1 MTVKHDDES
10 TKPGAGG
17 SIAGELGVDTGGTFT
32 DVIALE
38 NGALAV
44 YKIASTPDAPDA
56 AVIDGVRHF
65 AGDAAADWRIVHGS
79 TVATNALLENNLAR
93 TAYVANTGFADVLTI
108 GRQARAELYALEP
121 AANPVPVAP
130 ELCFEVDARADAH
143 GETLVALDDAMCD
156 ALVDQIRQ
164 SGVQAVAIN
173 LLFAFL
179 NGSDEAA
186 IETALREALPDLTIA
201 RGSRVLPEYGEYER
215 GIATWLNAALGP
227 TVGGYLRRLEAALD
241 RVAIMHGAAG
251 TVGVDQA
258 ADNAVN
264 LLLSG
269 PAGGLLG
276 ARFVA
281 RSAGLDR
288 VLTLDMGGT
297 SSDVALVGNELALT
311 SKTRIAGYPVAV
323 PMVDMHTIGAGGGSI
338 AWLDAGGL
346 LQVGPASAGAEPGPA
361 CYGKGGEQPTVT
373 DAHVVLGRLP
383 ASTRLGGH
391 MGLDVAA
398 ARNAVAR
405 IAEPLDLSVE
415 DAAAGILRV
424 ADEAMTAALRV
435 ISVARGESVADDSL
449 LCFGGAGPLH
459 ACALADGMGMKRAL
473 IPVFAGVLSALGML
487 VARRSR
493 ERSLSILQPL
503 AEVESSQ
510 IDAWLA
516 PLREATRDEL
526 VEEGVAEDDIEERL
540 SADLRYAGQSASLN
554 LAWQAPDEL
563 IEAFHA
569 AHEARYGHRF
579 DLAVELV
586 NLRLHRAGPVPDVAL
601 PAIEKGEGAPV
612 AGEQVAVHELGDDV
626 PVYDRDAMLAG
637 QRFDGPAIVRESVT
651 TTWIAPGWSAEVDS
665 KGNLLLR
672 QS

>member
-1 MTVKHDDES
+1 MS
-10 TKPGAGG
+10 TKDRY
-17 SIAGELGVDTGGTFT
+17 GELGVDTGGTFT
-32 DVIALE
+32 DVIARV
-38 NGALAV
+38 GQALQV
-44 YKIASTPDAPDA
+44 HKIASTPDAPER

-65 AGDAAADWRIVHGS
+65 AGDAAPDWRIVHGS
-79 TVATNALLENNLAR
+79 TVATNALLENELAD
-93 TAYVANTGFADVLTI
+93 TGYVTNAGFADLLTI
-108 GRQARAELYALEP
+108 GRQARRDLYALEP
-121 AANPVPVAP
+121 RPSPVPVPA
-130 ELCFEVDARADAH
+130 ERCFEIEARMAAD
-143 GETLVALDDAMCD
+143 GQTLVALESAMLER
-156 ALVDQIRQ
+156 LVERVR
-164 SGVQAVAIN
+164 SAGVKAVAIN
-173 LLFAFL
+173 LLFAFI
-179 NGSDEAA
+179 DDRHERA
-186 IETALREALPDLTIA
+186 IEQALAEADPGLTIA

-227 TVGGYLRRLEAALD
+227 AVGGYLRRLEDALE

-251 TVGVDQA
+251 TVGIDQA

-281 RSAGLDR
+281 RAAGLER

-297 SSDVALVGNELALT
+297 SSDVALVGEELALT
-311 SKTRIAGYPVAV
+311 SKTRIADYPVAV

-346 LQVGPASAGAEPGPA
+346 LKVGPASAGADPGPA
-361 CYGKGGEQPTVT
+361 CYGKGGTEPTVT

-391 MGLDVAA
+391 MGLDVRA
-398 ARNAVAR
+398 ARRAMAK
-405 IAEPLDLSVE
+405 IAEPLELSVE
-415 DAAAGILRV
+415 AAAAGILRV
-424 ADEAMTAALRV
+424 ADEAMTGALRV
-435 ISVARGESVADDSL
+435 ISVARGESVARDSL

-459 ACALADGMGMKRAL
+459 ACALAEGMGMQRVL

-503 AEVESSQ
+503 ASVEAAA
-510 IDAWLA
+510 IDDWLA
-516 PLREATRDEL
+516 PLREDTRAEL
-526 VEEGVAEDDIEERL
+526 ADEGVADRDIDERL

-554 LAWQAPDEL
+554 LAWREPNEL
-563 IEAFHA
+563 VDAFHQ

-579 DLAVELV
+579 DLPVELV
-586 NLRLHRAGPVPDVAL
+586 NLRLHKAGPVPDMQL
-601 PAIEKGEGAPV
+601 PDIATREGAPQPS
-612 AGEQVAVHELGDDV
+612 ETVAVHDFGSDV
-626 PVYDRDAMLAG
+626 PVYDRDALYAG
-637 QRFDGPAIVRESVT
+637 QRFDGPAIVRETVT
-651 TTWIAPGWSAEVDS
+651 TTWVAADWSAEVDP

-672 QS
+672 RR

>member
-1 MTVKHDDES
+1 MTLNHDDRS
-10 TKPGAGG
+10 TKSQSG
-17 SIAGELGVDTGGTFT
+17 SRSAGELGVDTGGTFT
-32 DVIALE
+32 DVIARE
-38 NGALAV
+38 QGALAV
-44 YKIASTPDAPDA
+44 YKIPSTPDAPEQ

-65 AGDAAADWRIVHGS
+65 AGEAAADWRIVHGS
-79 TVATNALLENNLAR
+79 TVATNAVLENNLAR
-93 TAYVANTGFADVLTI
+93 TAYIANTGFADVLTI
-108 GRQARAELYALEP
+108 GRQARRELYALEP
-121 AANPVPVAP
+121 APNPVPVAP
-130 ELCFEVDARADAH
+130 ELCFEVDARLDAQ
-143 GETLVALDDAMCD
+143 GQSIIALNEAMCD
-156 ALVDQIRQ
+156 ALVEQLRDA
-164 SGVQAVAIN
+164 GVEAVAIN

-179 NGSDEAA
+179 NGDDEAA
-186 IETALREALPDLTIA
+186 IESALRRALPDLAIA

-227 TVGGYLRRLEAALD
+227 TVGGYLRRLEGALE

-281 RSAGLDR
+281 RSAGLER

-297 SSDVALVGNELALT
+297 SSDVALVADELALT

-383 ASTRLGGH
+383 ASTQLGGH
-391 MGLDVAA
+391 MGLDVQA
-398 ARNAVAR
+398 ARRAVAR
-405 IAEPLDLSVE
+405 IAEPLNMSVE
-415 DAAAGILRV
+415 EAAAGILRI
-424 ADEAMTAALRV
+424 ADEAMTGALRV

-459 ACALADGMGMKRAL
+459 ACALADGMGMKRVL

-503 AEVESSQ
+503 VDMDADR

-526 VEEGVAEDDIEERL
+526 VEEGIDAGDIEERL

-554 LAWQAPDEL
+554 LAWREPAALVD
-563 IEAFHA
+563 AFHE

-579 DLAVELV
+579 DLSVELV
-586 NLRLHRAGPVPDVAL
+586 NLRLHRAGPVPDVEL
-601 PAIEKGEGAPV
+601 PDIETGTGVPTPV
-612 AGEQVAVHELGDDV
+612 ETVAVHGCDGEV
-626 PVYDRDAMLAG
+626 PVYERNALRAG
-637 QRFDGPAIVRESVT
+637 QRFDGPAILRETMT
-651 TTWIAPGWSAEVDS
+651 TTWIAPGWSASVDR
-665 KGNLLLR
+665 KGNLLLER
-672 QS
+672 R

>member
-1 MTVKHDDES
+1 MTVNHHDDS
-10 TKPGAGG
+10 TKSQAGPR
-17 SIAGELGVDTGGTFT
+17 ATDELGVDTGGTFT
-32 DVIALE
+32 DVIARQD
-38 NGALAV
+38 GCLAV
-44 YKIASTPDAPDA
+44 YKIASTPDAPDE
-56 AVIDGVRHF
+56 AVIEGVRHF

-79 TVATNALLENNLAR
+79 TVATNALLENHLAR
-93 TAYVANTGFADVLTI
+93 TAYIANTGFADVLTI
-108 GRQARAELYALEP
+108 GRQARRELYALEP
-121 AANPVPVAP
+121 EAAPVPIAP
-130 ELCFEVDARADAH
+130 ELCFEVDARTDAQ
-143 GETLVALDDAMCD
+143 GEPLVALDDAMCD
-156 ALVDQIRQ
+156 ALVEQVRKA
-164 SGVQAVAIN
+164 GVEAVAIN

-179 NGSDEAA
+179 DGSDESK
-186 IETALREALPDLTIA
+186 IEDALRQALPDLTIA

-227 TVGGYLRRLEAALD
+227 AVGGYLRRLEAALD

-281 RSAGLDR
+281 RSAGLER

-297 SSDVALVGNELALT
+297 SSDVALVGDELALT

-398 ARNAVAR
+398 ARKAVAR
-405 IAEPLDLSVE
+405 IAEPLGLGVE

-435 ISVARGESVADDSL
+435 ISVARGESVAEDSL

-459 ACALADGMGMKRAL
+459 ACALAEGMGMKRVL

-503 AEVESSQ
+503 AEVETSQ

-526 VEEGVAEDDIEERL
+526 VEEGVAEADIEERL

-554 LAWQAPDEL
+554 LTWQAPDAL

-569 AHEARYGHRF
+569 AHETRYGHRF
-579 DLAVELV
+579 ELPVELV
-586 NLRLHRAGPVPDVAL
+586 NLRLHRAGPVPDVVL

-626 PVYDRDAMLAG
+626 PVYDRDAMRAG

-651 TTWIAPGWSAEVDS
+651 TTWIAPGWSVHVDEA
-665 KGNLLLR
+665 GNLLLEK
-672 QS
+672 

>member
-1 MTVKHDDES
+1 MTVKHEDES
-10 TKPGAGG
+10 TKPA
-17 SIAGELGVDTGGTFT
+17 ATETTVGELGVDTGGTFT

-38 NGALAV
+38 RGALAV

-79 TVATNALLENNLAR
+79 TVATNALLEDKLAR
-93 TAYVANTGFADVLTI
+93 TAYIANTGFADVLTI
-108 GRQARAELYALEP
+108 GRQARRELYALEP
-121 AANPVPVAP
+121 EAAPVPVPAD
-130 ELCFEVDARADAH
+130 LCFEIDARRDAQ
-143 GETLVALDDAMCD
+143 GAPLVALDDAMCESLVARVRD
-156 ALVDQIRQ
+156 A
-164 SGVQAVAIN
+164 GVEAVAIN

-179 NGSDEAA
+179 DGADEAA
-186 IETALREALPDLTIA
+186 IENTLREALPDLTIA

-281 RSAGLDR
+281 RSAGLER

-297 SSDVALVGNELALT
+297 SSDVALVGDELALT

-346 LQVGPASAGAEPGPA
+346 LQVGPQSAGAEPGPA
-361 CYGKGGEQPTVT
+361 CYSKGGEQPTVT

-391 MGLDVAA
+391 MGLDVDA
-398 ARNAVAR
+398 ARTAVAR
-405 IAEPLDLSVE
+405 IAEPLELSVE

-459 ACALADGMGMKRAL
+459 ACALAEGMGMKRVL

-503 AEVESSQ
+503 ADIDAGQ
-510 IDAWLA
+510 IDDWLA
-516 PLREATRDEL
+516 PLRDATRDEL
-526 VEEGVAEDDIEERL
+526 VEEGVAEADIEERL

-554 LAWQAPDEL
+554 LQWQAPDDL
-563 IEAFHA
+563 LEAFHA
-569 AHEARYGHRF
+569 AHAARYGHRF

-601 PAIEKGEGAPV
+601 PAIE
-612 AGEQVAVHELGDDV
+612 AGDGMPAAAETVAVHGLGGDV
-626 PVYDRDAMLAG
+626 PVYDRETLRAG
-637 QRFDGPAIVRESVT
+637 QCFDGPAIVRETVT
-651 TTWIAPGWSAEVDS
+651 TTWIAPGWSAEVDA

>member
-10 TKPGAGG
+10 TKPSATETAG
-17 SIAGELGVDTGGTFT
+17 GELGVDTGGTFT
-32 DVIALE
+32 DVIALQ

-44 YKIASTPDAPDA
+44 YKIASTPEAPDA

-79 TVATNALLENNLAR
+79 TVATNALLENKLAR
-93 TAYVANTGFADVLTI
+93 TAYIANTGFADVLTI
-108 GRQARAELYALEP
+108 GRQARRELYALEP
-121 AANPVPVAP
+121 EAAPVPVPAD
-130 ELCFEVDARADAH
+130 LCFEIDARRDAQ
-143 GETLVALDDAMCD
+143 GAPLVALDDAMRGS
-156 ALVDQIRQ
+156 LVEQVRE
-164 SGVQAVAIN
+164 SGVEAVAIN

-179 NGSDEAA
+179 DGADEAA
-186 IETALREALPDLTIA
+186 IENALREALPDLTIA

-227 TVGGYLRRLEAALD
+227 AVGGYLRRLEAALD

-281 RSAGLDR
+281 RSAGLER

-297 SSDVALVGNELALT
+297 SSDVALVGDELALT
-311 SKTRIAGYPVAV
+311 SKTRIADYPVAV

-346 LQVGPASAGAEPGPA
+346 LQVGPQSAGAEPGPA
-361 CYGKGGEQPTVT
+361 CYGKGGDQPTVT

-391 MGLDVAA
+391 MGLDVDA
-398 ARNAVAR
+398 ARAAVAR
-405 IAEPLDLSVE
+405 IAEPLDLGVE

-459 ACALADGMGMKRAL
+459 ACALAEGMGMKRVL

-493 ERSLSILQPL
+493 ERSLSVLQPL
-503 AEVESSQ
+503 ADIDAGQ
-510 IDAWLA
+510 IDEWLA
-516 PLREATRDEL
+516 PLRNATRDEL
-526 VEEGVAEDDIEERL
+526 VEEGVAEADIEERL

-554 LAWQAPDEL
+554 LPWQTPDDL
-563 IEAFHA
+563 LEAFHA
-569 AHEARYGHRF
+569 AHAARYGHRF

-601 PAIEKGEGAPV
+601 PEIK
-612 AGEQVAVHELGDDV
+612 AGDGMPAAAETVAVHGLGDDV
-626 PVYDRDAMLAG
+626 PVYDRDSLCAG
-637 QRFDGPAIVRESVT
+637 QRFEGPAIVRESVT
-651 TTWIAPGWSAEVDS
+651 TTWIAAGWSVDVDQA
-665 KGNLLLR
+665 GNLLLE
-672 QS
+672 Q

>member
-1 MTVKHDDES
+1 MTVNHHDDS
-10 TKPGAGG
+10 TKSQAGPR
-17 SIAGELGVDTGGTFT
+17 AADELGVDTGGTFT
-32 DVIALE
+32 DVIARQDGRLS
-38 NGALAV
+38 V
-44 YKIASTPDAPDA
+44 YKIASTPDAPDQ

-65 AGDAAADWRIVHGS
+65 AGDTAADWRIVHGS
-79 TVATNALLENNLAR
+79 TVATNALLENHLAR
-93 TAYVANTGFADVLTI
+93 TAYIANTGFADVLTI
-108 GRQARAELYALEP
+108 GRQARRELYALEP
-121 AANPVPVAP
+121 EAAPVPIAP
-130 ELCFEVDARADAH
+130 ELCFETDARTDAQ
-143 GETLVALDDAMCD
+143 GQSLVALDDAMCD
-156 ALVDQIRQ
+156 ALVEQVREA
-164 SGVQAVAIN
+164 GVDAVAIN

-179 NGSDEAA
+179 DGSHESK
-186 IETALREALPDLTIA
+186 IEDALRKALPDLTIA

-281 RSAGLDR
+281 RSAGLER

-297 SSDVALVGNELALT
+297 SSDVALVGDELALT
-311 SKTRIAGYPVAV
+311 SRTRIAGYPVAV

-398 ARNAVAR
+398 ARKAVAL
-405 IAEPLDLSVE
+405 IAEPLGLSLE

-435 ISVARGESVADDSL
+435 ISVARGESVAGDSL

-459 ACALADGMGMKRAL
+459 ACALAEGMGMKRVL

-503 AEVESSQ
+503 AEVETSQ

-526 VEEGVAEDDIEERL
+526 VEEGVAEADIEERL

-554 LAWQAPDEL
+554 LAWQAPDAL

-569 AHEARYGHRF
+569 AHETRYGHRF
-579 DLAVELV
+579 ELPVELV

-601 PAIEKGEGAPV
+601 PAIEKGGGAPV
-612 AGEQVAVHELGDDV
+612 ASEQVAVHELGNDV
-626 PVYDRDAMLAG
+626 SVYDREAMRAG
-637 QRFDGPAIVRESVT
+637 QHFDGPAIVRESVT
-651 TTWIAPGWSAEVDS
+651 TTWIAPGWSVQVDEA
-665 KGNLLLR
+665 GNLLLEK
-672 QS
+672 